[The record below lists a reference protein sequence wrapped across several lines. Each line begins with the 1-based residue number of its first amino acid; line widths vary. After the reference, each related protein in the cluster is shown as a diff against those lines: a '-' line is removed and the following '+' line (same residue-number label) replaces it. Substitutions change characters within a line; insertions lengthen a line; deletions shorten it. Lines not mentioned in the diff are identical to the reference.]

1 MTSQISSG
9 RQSFSGQAAI
19 VGVGYTDFSRDSGRT
34 VLELALQAVTCALA
48 DAGLE
53 PGAVDGLLSYHMGD
67 SVPVTTVAR
76 TLGLPRLRWHNDIAG
91 GGSQCASILG
101 DAAMAVS
108 AGLAETIVIYRALNG
123 RTGKRMGQIALG
135 SGDDHEAEFLT
146 PFGFRGP
153 VNLMA
158 LVAQRYAAERGL
170 TEDDMAALAV
180 QQRAKAAPNPKA
192 LMRDPLTAQ
201 DYLNSPMI
209 ASPLRRLDCCLETDG
224 ACALVVTS
232 AERARALTHAPVLIH
247 AVVRGGGPGCTAMDK
262 AGAHPTGI
270 FSRIVAPMIF
280 ESAGMAPG
288 DIDLLQ
294 LYDGYSHLL
303 LNQLEDFGYC
313 RPDEVGDIIHSGRL
327 GQGGDLPTNLNGG
340 LLSEGYVHG
349 LNNVVEAVEQ
359 LQGRA
364 GARQAADVA
373 TALCTGFG
381 GSYGSAAILMRG

>member
-1 MTSQISSG
+1 MTS
-9 RQSFSGQAAI
+9 RNSFSQKAAI
-19 VGVGYTDFSRDSGRT
+19 VGVGYTDFSRDSRRT
-34 VLELALQAVTCALA
+34 VLELALEATANALA

-53 PGAVDGLLSYHMGD
+53 AQAVDGLLTYHMGD
-67 SVPVTTVAR
+67 SVSCIEVAD
-76 TLGLPRLRWHNDIAG
+76 TLRLPRLRWHNDIAG

-101 DAAMAVS
+101 DAAMAIE

-135 SGDDHEAEFLT
+135 LGDDQEAQFLT
-146 PFGFRGP
+146 PYGFRGP

-158 LVAQRYAAERGL
+158 LVAQLYAARRNL

-180 QQRAKAAPNPKA
+180 QQRAKAVGNPKA
-192 LMRDPLTAQ
+192 LLRTPLTRQ
-201 DYLNSPMI
+201 DYLDAPMI

-232 AERARALTHAPVLIH
+232 AERARALAKRPVLIH
-247 AVVRGGGPGCTAMDK
+247 AAVRGGGPGCTAMDK
-262 AGAHPTGI
+262 AGAHPTRI
-270 FSRIVAPMIF
+270 FSHDVAPVIF
-280 ESAGMAPG
+280 DAAGMAPG

-294 LYDGYSHLL
+294 LYDGYSYLL
-303 LNQLEDFGYC
+303 LNQLEDFGFC
-313 RPDEVGDIIHSGRL
+313 DPGGVAELIQSGRL
-327 GQGGDLPTNLNGG
+327 GRTGDLPTNLNGG

-359 LQGRA
+359 LRGTA
-364 GARQAADVA
+364 GMRQAPNVT

-381 GSYGSAAILMRG
+381 GSYGSAAILTLQ

>member
-1 MTSQISSG
+1 MAD

-19 VGVGYTDFSRDSGRT
+19 VGVGYTEFSRDSGT
-34 VLELALQAVTCALA
+34 GVLDLALTAATRALA

-53 PGAVDGLLSYHMGD
+53 RASVDGILSYSMGD

-76 TLGLPRLRWHNDIAG
+76 ALGLKRLRWHNDIAG

-101 DAAMAVS
+101 DAAMAIS
-108 AGLAETIVIYRALNG
+108 AGLAETVVIFRALNG
-123 RTGKRMGQIALG
+123 RSGKRMGQVALG
-135 SGDDHEAEFLT
+135 SGDDREADFLT

-158 LVAQRYAAERGL
+158 LVAQTYRTARGL
-170 TEDDMAALAV
+170 TGDDMAALAV
-180 QQRAKAAPNPKA
+180 QQRAKAVLNPKA
-192 LMRDPLTAQ
+192 LLRTPLTER
-201 DYLNSPMI
+201 DYLESPTV
-209 ASPLRRLDCCLETDG
+209 ASPFRRLDCCLETDG

-232 AERARALTHAPVLIH
+232 AARARSLIDRPVLIH
-247 AVVRGGGPGCTAMDK
+247 AAVRGGGPGCTAMDS
-262 AGAHPTGI
+262 AGEHPTRI
-270 FSRIVAPMIF
+270 FSHYVAPMIF
-280 ESAGMAPG
+280 QAARMRPA

-294 LYDGYSHLL
+294 FYDGYSYLL

-313 RPDEVGDIIHSGRL
+313 RPGALGEMIRDGRL
-327 GQGGDLPTNLNGG
+327 GRDGDLPTNMNGG

-364 GARQAADVA
+364 GERQVADA
-373 TALCTGFG
+373 TTALCTGFG
-381 GSYGSAAILMRG
+381 GSYGSAAILMLE